1 MAKSKQMSS
10 KGAAFAKGGREGMFG
25 KQSAVK
31 QKPGMT
37 SHAGPAKKWPGKLGG
52 SGKMFG
58 KQSAKPSKGSC

>member
-10 KGAAFAKGGREGMFG
+10 KSAVFAKGGSKGMFG

-31 QKPGMT
+31 QKPGVT
-37 SHAGPAKKWPGKLGG
+37 SHAGSGKKWPGKLGG

-58 KQSAKPSKGSC
+58 KQSAKPAKGC

>member
-10 KGAAFAKGGREGMFG
+10 KSASFAKGGSKSMFG

-31 QKPGMT
+31 QKSGMT
-37 SHAGPAKKWPGKLGG
+37 SHAGSKAKWPGKLGG

-58 KQSAKPSKGSC
+58 KQSAKPSKAC